1 VYINKV
7 EYEGWGNVPESEMGK
22 AYDGRIVLFDADSDL
37 PCGIKAVEAY
47 GHTPGHTMYRVN
59 DILFAGDIM
68 HAVALQLAD
77 PDICARFDQDQEA
90 SASSRKALL
99 EYAAEEGL
107 KVYGAH
113 FPEPYYLQ
121 F

>member
-1 VYINKV
+1 
-7 EYEGWGNVPESEMGK
+7 MGK
-22 AYDGRIVLFDADSDL
+22 AYDGRIVLFNADSDL

-47 GHTPGHTMYRVN
+47 GHTPGHIMYRVN

-68 HAVALQLAD
+68 HAVALQLVD
-77 PDICARFDQDQEA
+77 PNICARFDQDQEA

>member
-1 VYINKV
+1 
-7 EYEGWGNVPESEMGK
+7 MGK

-37 PCGIKAVEAY
+37 PCGIKAVKAY

-68 HAVALQLAD
+68 HAVALQLVD

-107 KVYGAH
+107 EVYGAH

>member
-1 VYINKV
+1 
-7 EYEGWGNVPESEMGK
+7 
-22 AYDGRIVLFDADSDL
+22 
-37 PCGIKAVEAY
+37 
-47 GHTPGHTMYRVN
+47 
-59 DILFAGDIM
+59 M